1 MKTTGVDMVIL
12 SKDSQRLIHTKGI
25 FLSYK
30 MPPASAF
37 TLIEILVT
45 LAVLAIIFLIAVPSF
60 RTMLMNNRLSAHANA
75 LVNSLNY
82 ARSTALNQSMNV
94 RVCPLASANS
104 TACGGSWSAGWIVV
118 TVPASG
124 AATLLQSQQ
133 TSTHDPVLSS
143 NTNTVT
149 FDPHGLSTTQSQFK
163 FCDSRGGAF
172 ARSVEVLATGF
183 VQAGDTPGQAVWN
196 NSALGCP

>member
-1 MKTTGVDMVIL
+1 MVTL
-12 SKDSQRLIHTKGI
+12 SKESQRLIHSKSV

-30 MPPASAF
+30 TTQPAAF

-60 RTMLMNNRLSAHANA
+60 RTMLMNNRLSAHVNA

-94 RVCPLASANS
+94 RACPLASANS
-104 TACGGSWSAGWIVV
+104 TACGGSWSTGWIIV
-118 TVPASG
+118 TMPASG
-124 AATLLQSQQ
+124 ATTLLQSQQ
-133 TSTHDPVLSS
+133 TSTHDPILSS
-143 NTNTVT
+143 NADTVT

-196 NSALGCP
+196 NSALSCP